1 MIPPPAS
8 EKDGEKA
15 KVRYEAIVNGASD
28 GIGGDV
34 YYGYRKDLYGEVCRT
49 LADYGLP
56 VDGQAISLHKGLFE
70 DTLPAAPLGPIAFA
84 HIDRDFY
91 SAVRYF
97 LHATSDMISIA
108 GIMFIDSYTHY
119 PHSTTTHNTFL
130 L

>member
-28 GIGGDV
+28 GIGGDT

-49 LADYGLP
+49 LANHGLP

-84 HIDRDFY
+84 HIDCDFY
-91 SAVRYF
+91 DEIGRASCRERVCQYV
-97 LHATSDMISIA
+97 SISVV
-108 GIMFIDSYTHY
+108 SVTL
-119 PHSTTTHNTFL
+119 TKKKK
-130 L
+130 